1 MSTQFLSHTET
12 IFFYLEFLPFF
23 VCILFKMYSGHP
35 KIHAVAIVSKIQ
47 FMSIVLD
54 IMPINVW
61 IIELNAL
68 FRDVKE

>member
-1 MSTQFLSHTET
+1 
-12 IFFYLEFLPFF
+12 
-23 VCILFKMYSGHP
+23 MYSGHP